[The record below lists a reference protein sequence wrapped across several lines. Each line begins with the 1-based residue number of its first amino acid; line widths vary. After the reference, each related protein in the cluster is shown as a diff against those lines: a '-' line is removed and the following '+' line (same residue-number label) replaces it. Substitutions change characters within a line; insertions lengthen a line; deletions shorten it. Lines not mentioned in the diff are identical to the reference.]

1 MHTPVEHSS
10 LFSYSPF
17 RSKHVPR
24 RPVKLKTLETT
35 ANQQAG
41 KEQEKMEQGE
51 DSGSKPSDEIWSKLV
66 PSDNKFSDVELR
78 LDEVAINS
86 DVKISSFKKQEWCK
100 ITRNPDLSSAT
111 LQNKSLNVIFVDGTD
126 VAVPDGAPL
135 SIYQCFQNMRNF
147 LVATGQLGLPTFEPF
162 DLEQG
167 GKSSKIVNCIVEL
180 KSYSEWKQTGIPPF
194 NAESPQQISGNIMNR
209 DIPWPKIPE
218 EISFEAYDL
227 INNSHGNYRLHGF
240 DFPIRL
246 DL

>member
-35 ANQQAG
+35 ANQQA
-41 KEQEKMEQGE
+41 
-51 DSGSKPSDEIWSKLV
+51 V

-126 VAVPDGAPL
+126 VPSEDTIMIRCGSEIIPGPVSEESLIAAGAGL
-135 SIYQCFQNMRNF
+135 S
-147 LVATGQLGLPTFEPF
+147 LVDSVVLA
-162 DLEQG
+162 
-167 GKSSKIVNCIVEL
+167 SKISKN
-180 KSYSEWKQTGIPPF
+180 PPF
-194 NAESPQQISGNIMNR
+194 GFALIRTPGHHAL
-209 DIPWPKIPE
+209 PKGPMGFCVKMVAFR
-218 EISFEAYDL
+218 SF
-227 INNSHGNYRLHGF
+227 
-240 DFPIRL
+240 
-246 DL
+246 